1 MPVDRREGSTS
12 AAIAYLV
19 SEYPHIRHAYLLR
32 EIRGLRKLGWRVE
45 TLAMRH
51 EVRTSGVYT
60 AEERE
65 ERDQCFYILS
75 AGPATILAAHLSTLI
90 RHSVGYLHGIARA
103 IRYGACQ
110 PRRTLRG
117 LFYFAEGVVAGW
129 RIERLG
135 IRHVHTHYASTVAW
149 LMSCIF
155 PLDVSMSIHG
165 SGEFDDPR
173 GFMLTE
179 KIAASQ
185 FIRAIGYFGR
195 SQLMRACPA
204 GQWDKIEISRLG
216 VDPGAAP
223 ERQPREPG
231 ARFHLLCVGGMA
243 PPRAFDVLILALAAL
258 ESRAI
263 FLTLVGDGPD
273 RPELERLAIKC
284 GAAAQV
290 GFVGWKTQDELQA
303 IYAAADAFVFSSF
316 AEGIPVVLME
326 AMAMSLPCIAP
337 WIAGIPELV
346 RDSVDGLLVAPSDV
360 DGMADAIGRLY
371 RDPELC
377 RAMGASARGRVLEL
391 YNLERNIEGLSD
403 IFHRRIT
410 GGLHDCE

>member
-1 MPVDRREGSTS
+1 MTS
-12 AAIAYLV
+12 SAIAYLV

-32 EIRGLRKLGWRVE
+32 EIRGLRKLGWQIE

-51 EVRTSGVYT
+51 EVRASGVYT
-60 AEERE
+60 AAEEEERA
-65 ERDQCFYILS
+65 RCFYILS
-75 AGPATILAAHLSTLI
+75 AGPATILGAHLSTLI
-90 RHSVGYLHGIARA
+90 RHPVGYLRGVALA
-103 IRYGACQ
+103 IRYGAWQ

-117 LFYFAEGVVAGW
+117 LFYFAEAVIAG
-129 RIERLG
+129 RRVESLG

-155 PLDVSMSIHG
+155 PIDLSMSIHG

-195 SQLMRACPA
+195 SQLMRASPA
-204 GQWDKIEISRLG
+204 SQWDKIEICRLG

-223 ERQPREPG
+223 VRPPRERG
-231 ARFHLLCVGGMA
+231 ARLHLLCVGGMA
-243 PPRAFDVLILALAAL
+243 PPRAFDVLIRALAAL
-258 ESRAI
+258 GNRAI

-273 RPELERLAIKC
+273 RAELERLAAKC
-284 GAAAQV
+284 GVGAQV
-290 GFVGWKTQDELQA
+290 EFAGWKTQDELQS

-326 AMAMSLPCIAP
+326 SMAMSLPCIAP
-337 WIAGIPELV
+337 WIAGIPELI
-346 RDSVDGLLVAPSDV
+346 RDGVDGFLVAPSDV
-360 DGMADAIGRLY
+360 DGMAGAIGRLY

-377 RAMGASARGRVLEL
+377 RTTGESARGRVLEL
-391 YNLERNIEGLSD
+391 YNLERNIEELSE
-403 IFHRRIT
+403 IFHGRI
-410 GGLHDCE
+410 GGGSIRHPTARV